1 MLRIGLAQMD
11 IKLGDRE
18 ANFAAVEEW
27 MKKYWTPSETET
39 AVVLPDMMYIAACNR
54 VGDTPSDSFPGY
66 SAVIDP
72 WGAPLC
78 EAAEAPFGAFVEI
91 EPRKAEEAR
100 RFIKALEMRRPE
112 LYKL

>member
-1 MLRIGLAQMD
+1 MGGSAGAQIVCMSAGWPGPRSESWRTLRRA
-11 IKLGDRE
+11 R
-18 ANFAAVEEW
+18 AVEN
-27 MKKYWTPSETET
+27 M
-39 AVVLPDMMYIAACNR
+39 LYIAACNR

-78 EAAEAPFGAFVEI
+78 EAAETPYGAFVEI

-100 RFIKALEMRRPE
+100 RFIKALEMRRLE